1 MAEITIHG
9 RLGKELKNTYSFNRI
24 NSVFDVIRFL
34 EMRDFRFRKRILKYS
49 QEGQHYEFIINS
61 NIEIDKT
68 NINKIEK
75 IKTVEIVPSISGKDP
90 VSFTV
95 ALVINLAIAGI
106 TYLMT
111 PIPSFRVG
119 AQPSLEVE
127 NRSFF
132 FSSKVNSAD
141 QGTTIPVGY
150 GRLRIGSSVIQANG
164 KFKKTGGRADFGN
177 YLSFA
182 DSRYRENGSLWLD
195 RF

>member
-1 MAEITIHG
+1 MAEIIIHG
-9 RLGKELKNTYSFNRI
+9 RLGKELKNKYNFSRI
-24 NSVFDVIRFL
+24 NSIFDVIRFL
-34 EMRDFRFRKRILKYS
+34 EMRDFTFRKKILKYS

-90 VSFTV
+90 VSFTIS
-95 ALVINLAIAGI
+95 LVINLAIAGI

-119 AQPSLEVE
+119 AQPSLEIE

-132 FSSKVNSAD
+132 FSSRANMAN

-150 GRLRIGSSVIQANG
+150 GRLRIGSSVIQANA
-164 KFKKTGGRADFGN
+164 KFKKTWGRADFGN

-182 DSRYRENGSLWLD
+182 DSRYREIGPLWLD

>member
-1 MAEITIHG
+1 MTEITIHG
-9 RLGKELKNTYSFNRI
+9 RLGKELKNKYNFSRI

-34 EMRDFRFRKRILKYS
+34 EMRDFGFRKRILKYS

-68 NINKIEK
+68 NINKIKK

-90 VSFTV
+90 VSFTI
-95 ALVINLAIAGI
+95 ALVMNLAIAGI

-111 PIPSFRVG
+111 PIPSFEVG
-119 AQPSLEVE
+119 AQPSLEAE
-127 NRSFF
+127 NQSFF
-132 FSSKVNSAD
+132 FSNRVNIAS

-150 GRLRIGSSVIQANG
+150 GRLRIGSSVIQANA
-164 KFKKTGGRADFGN
+164 KFKKTGGRAGFGN

-182 DSRYRENGSLWLD
+182 DSRYKEIGPLVLD